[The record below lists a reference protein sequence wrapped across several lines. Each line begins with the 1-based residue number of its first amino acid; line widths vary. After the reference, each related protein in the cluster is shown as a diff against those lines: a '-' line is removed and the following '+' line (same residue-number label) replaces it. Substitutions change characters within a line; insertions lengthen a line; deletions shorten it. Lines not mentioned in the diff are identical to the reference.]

1 MSVIAPWLSPQD
13 FIGASSAGSR
23 AGLSMLQMIQDAKD
37 KAAALA
43 LQRDELASR
52 GDQQNA
58 DRAQRGSE
66 EAAANALRYAQL
78 KQEGVL
84 GTQKLQNQA
93 TALDQREGNLTAREA
108 LDNAKAEA
116 LQRQKP
122 IFSNTGGGLMQY
134 DEATGKWNLVPSSSK
149 AAPKQNEGSVKV
161 PVDPA
166 HPEQGS
172 IDVPINSPLYQKWAG
187 LKSTVTT
194 NSPAIP
200 ARSNTPFM
208 GLPFLPN
215 GSTPAVPADV
225 TTNNPPSLSQFMQSS
240 KNFGDDNSAGSALKQ
255 PEDPVNQLP
264 LVGGGSKI
272 PQSHINYLIAH
283 PETAAQFGSFY
294 KVDPSQYLNTSPASP
309 SATPPSVNAQPDAAN
324 VDSSQ

>member
-1 MSVIAPWLSPQD
+1 MAQIASWLLPTD
-13 FIGASSAGSR
+13 VLGAIQGGAR
-23 AGLSMLQMIQDAKD
+23 IGLSREQMIQDAKD

-43 LQRDELASR
+43 LQRSELAAR
-52 GDQQNA
+52 GDQENA

-84 GTQKLQNQA
+84 GGQRLQNQA

-149 AAPKQNEGSVKV
+149 PAPRQNEGSVKV
-161 PVDPA
+161 PLDEKDPTK
-166 HPEQGS
+166 GS

-200 ARSNTPFM
+200 AHKNSPFM
-208 GLPFLPN
+208 GIPFLPN
-215 GSTPAVPADV
+215 GSTAAVPADV
-225 TTNNPPSLSQFMQSS
+225 TTNNPPSLSQFMRSS
-240 KNFGDDNSAGSALKQ
+240 KNFGDDGSAAAALN
-255 PEDPVNQLP
+255 PPSSP
-264 LVGGGSKI
+264 LLGAPKI
-272 PQSHINYLIAH
+272 PQSHVNYLIAN
-283 PETAAQFGSFY
+283 PSSASDFDAKYGNGASQQFLTNESPVGPAPAA
-294 KVDPSQYLNTSPASP
+294 DSQAD
-309 SATPPSVNAQPDAAN
+309 VQ
-324 VDSSQ
+324 